1 MELNPEFRRNLWQE
15 ITVHRLVATPLFLG
29 AVMFLVYL
37 ASNNDTTALNGASFM
52 FFVVFTM
59 LWGAKMTS
67 TSVISEVQGLTWDS
81 QRTSSLG
88 PWTLTW
94 GKLLGSNAFTWYV
107 AFFMLLIYLATIN
120 TPAFQSPYSMI
131 ILAVL
136 GALLAQAVGM
146 LSSLGMVLRKDVSS
160 RAGYGSLGGGII
172 VAAVI
177 LLLGM
182 IPSRGLWANKTTY
195 LHWYSMKFDIMD
207 VFIYT
212 TAICLF
218 WTVYGIYVIMRT
230 ELQVMTTFL
239 PWLAF
244 VVFAMFYTAGFSA
257 DIAPGGT
264 SAYQTAVTISFFIVM
279 CLTFIMLFIQKK
291 DPVRFRAALRAAGE
305 RNWQTLRCLL
315 PNWAATIPVC
325 ALLAILAQTAFDNDD
340 KYVFFTIF
348 LFFMRDAA
356 IVLFLN
362 LGRSVRMA
370 DVTAVIYLAV
380 FYAVIPG
387 ILYALKMQGF
397 NFLFYPG
404 VHAAGLA
411 ASAAQAALVLVLL
424 KRRWDKNHRTLL
436 GPIQQDV

>member
-1 MELNPEFRRNLWQE
+1 MEFNPEFRRNLWQE
-15 ITVHRLVATPLFLG
+15 ITVHRLIATPLFLG

-37 ASNNDTTALNGASFM
+37 ISNNDTMALNGASFV
-52 FFVVFTM
+52 FFLVFTM
-59 LWGAKMTS
+59 IWGARMA
-67 TSVISEVQGLTWDS
+67 SVSVASEVQGLTWDS

-94 GKLLGSNAFTWYV
+94 GKLLGSNAFTWYG
-107 AFFMLLIYLATIN
+107 AFFTLLIYLATIN
-120 TPAFQSPYSMI
+120 TPAFPSPYSMI
-131 ILAVL
+131 ILAIL

-146 LSSLGMVLRKDVSS
+146 LSSLGMVLKKDASS
-160 RAGYGSLGGGII
+160 RFGYGSLGGVI
-172 VAAVI
+172 VIVI

-182 IPSRGLWANKTTY
+182 IPSRGLWADKASY
-195 LHWYSMKFDIMD
+195 IHWYSMRFDIMD

-212 TAICLF
+212 AAICLF

-257 DIAPGGT
+257 DIAPREI
-264 SAYQTAVTISFFIVM
+264 SAYQTAVTISFFIVI

-291 DPVRFRAALRAAGE
+291 DPVRFRAVLRAAGE
-305 RNWQTLRCLL
+305 RNWQALRCLL

-325 ALLAILAQTAFDNDD
+325 ALLAILAQTAFYNDD
-340 KYVFFTIF
+340 KYVFLTIF
-348 LFFMRDAA
+348 SFFVRDAA

-380 FYAVIPG
+380 FYAIIPG
-387 ILYALKMQGF
+387 ILYALRMQDF

-411 ASAAQAALVLVLL
+411 AAAVQAALILVLL
-424 KRRWDKNHRTLL
+424 KRRWDKSHRTLL
-436 GPIQQDV
+436 GPIQQDA